1 MGDEEVDERGL
12 SEAEATERGRA
23 MIAEARAIRRRML
36 EDAEQRR
43 GALVAELVRVRAEID
58 AAIRALTDARP
69 APTTPPPSP
78 PAVETAPVA
87 RGTAPAPPGRVG
99 ALFDALR
106 GETPPPAP
114 KRRRAEAPPVA
125 GGPVAPPAP
134 QPGPAAADEP
144 APEPAVDDA
153 DPVPPPGPDAASEDP
168 AERLRRRRDAL
179 LEPLVPEVARMS
191 KRLLQDEQNSLLDAA
206 RRARGRHEPARL
218 LPEPI
223 RQRESWTT
231 LLAPAIDAAYLGG
244 RASAGK
250 TGRVTSAPA
259 RLVVELAALLVSPL
273 RERVATTIESVVAEG
288 PYESSNELQRALG
301 SAIGA
306 RYREWRTVD
315 LERHVDDVLAAAYA
329 RGAYDA
335 SPPAA
340 MLEWIP
346 ADPGHCPDCD
356 DNALEPTLKGKAFPT
371 GQPHPPAHPGCRCL
385 VVPTDA

>member
-1 MGDEEVDERGL
+1 
-12 SEAEATERGRA
+12 
-23 MIAEARAIRRRML
+23 
-36 EDAEQRR
+36 
-43 GALVAELVRVRAEID
+43 
-58 AAIRALTDARP
+58 
-69 APTTPPPSP
+69 
-78 PAVETAPVA
+78 
-87 RGTAPAPPGRVG
+87 
-99 ALFDALR
+99 
-106 GETPPPAP
+106 
-114 KRRRAEAPPVA
+114 
-125 GGPVAPPAP
+125 
-134 QPGPAAADEP
+134 
-144 APEPAVDDA
+144 
-153 DPVPPPGPDAASEDP
+153 
-168 AERLRRRRDAL
+168 
-179 LEPLVPEVARMS
+179 MS

-385 VVPTDA
+385 VVPTDG